1 MNNCYYLYF
10 PFIYLFFVF
19 SILNQASKEICFQT
33 AYDFMIDIFPWNN
46 KAGLISNYNILLIY
60 IQITIV

>member
-1 MNNCYYLYF
+1 M
-10 PFIYLFFVF
+10 I
-19 SILNQASKEICFQT
+19 
-33 AYDFMIDIFPWNN
+33 FMIDIFPRNN